1 MTLRQQLAV
10 SQRQE
15 MRMNPRLYQAM
26 DLLYLPLLELEQ
38 HLKQELVGNPFL
50 DLEEPEEDYAEQV
63 EVEEAAEEKKK
74 EEEEIDWEEILLD
87 GFDSGYRS
95 GSTHEDIEGHERV
108 PETTLDLWDH
118 LLEQLYQNQGFQNGQ
133 VELGEEIIGNI
144 SEDGFLTCSIE
155 EIASLSGHA
164 ADEVEAVLQ
173 RIQNFDPTGVGAR
186 DLRECLLLQIAERL
200 GEDSLA
206 FRIVQD
212 HFEDLSSHK
221 YHDIARA
228 LGVSAHEVQ
237 EAADQIADFDPKP
250 GRKYADLPTSY
261 VTPDIIVHELDGRY
275 VVVLNDGDLPRLR
288 ISPAYQ
294 ALAQNGG
301 FKGQA
306 KEFVQNKLNSANW
319 IIQAI
324 EQRRQTM
331 LKVTHVILDR
341 QHEFFEN
348 GIQCLRPL
356 TLKEV
361 ADEIGMHE
369 STVSRVTNQKWVQ
382 TPRGVFPLKFFF
394 SSGLSTEEGED
405 VSARGVKARIEE
417 MIKGEDARNP
427 LTDQQIVEMLKSEGV
442 NIARRTVQKYRDQ
455 LGILSS
461 RYRKRV

>member
-1 MTLRQQLAV
+1 
-10 SQRQE
+10 
-15 MRMNPRLYQAM
+15 MNPRLYQAM

-50 DLEEPEEDYAEQV
+50 DLEEPEEEFADQS
-63 EVEEAAEEKKK
+63 EVEEPVEEKK

-95 GSTHEDIEGHERV
+95 SSTHEDLEGYERI

-133 VELGEEIIGNI
+133 VEIGEEIIGNI
-144 SEDGFLTCSIE
+144 SEDGFLTCSVD
-155 EIASLSGHA
+155 EIASLTGSPVP
-164 ADEVEAVLQ
+164 EVEAVLG

-200 GEDSLA
+200 GKDSLA
-206 FRIVQD
+206 YRVVHD
-212 HFEDLSSHK
+212 HFDELSSHK
-221 YHDIARA
+221 YHDIARV
-228 LGVSAHEVQ
+228 LGVSALEVQ
-237 EAADQIADFDPKP
+237 EAADQIAGLDPKP
-250 GRKYADLPTSY
+250 GRKFAELPTNY

-294 ALAQNGG
+294 QLAQNGG

-306 KEFVQNKLNSANW
+306 KEFVQSKLNSANW

-341 QHEFFEN
+341 QREFFES

-369 STVSRVTNQKWVQ
+369 STISRVTNQKWVQ
-382 TPRGVFPLKFFF
+382 TTRGVFPLKFFF

-417 MIKGEDARNP
+417 MIKAEEPRNP
-427 LTDQQIVEMLKSEGV
+427 LTDQQIVEKLKSEGV

>member
-1 MTLRQQLAV
+1 
-10 SQRQE
+10 
-15 MRMNPRLYQAM
+15 MNPRLYQAM

-50 DLEEPEEDYAEQV
+50 DLEEPEEDFAEQAEAEQA
-63 EVEEAAEEKKK
+63 EVEEAESED
-74 EEEEIDWEEILLD
+74 EIDWEEILLD

-95 GSTHEDIEGHERV
+95 GSTHEDLEGYDKV
-108 PETTLDLWDH
+108 PETTVDLWDH
-118 LLEQLYQNQGFQNGQ
+118 LLEQLYQNNGYAGRETE
-133 VELGEEIIGNI
+133 VGEEIIGNI
-144 SEDGFLTCSIE
+144 DDDGFLTCSIE
-155 EIASLSGHA
+155 EIAIATGEPL
-164 ADEVEAVLQ
+164 EIVERVLA

-186 DLRECLLLQIAERL
+186 DLRECLLLQIAEEL
-200 GEDSLA
+200 GIDSLPY
-206 FRIVQD
+206 RIVRD
-212 HFEDLSSHK
+212 HFEELSAHK
-221 YHDIARA
+221 YHDVARA
-228 LGVSAHEVQ
+228 MGITPQEVQ
-237 EAADQIADFDPKP
+237 AAADQIASFDPKP
-250 GRKYADLPTSY
+250 GRKYSEMPTSY
-261 VTPDIIVHELDGRY
+261 VTPDLVVHEVDGRF
-275 VVVLNDGDLPRLR
+275 VVVLNDGELPRLR
-288 ISPAYQ
+288 ISPSYQ
-294 ALAQNGG
+294 LLAQNGH

-306 KEFVQNKLNSANW
+306 KEFVQSKLNSANW

-331 LKVTHVILDR
+331 LKVMHVILNR
-341 QHEFFEN
+341 QHEFFEQ
-348 GIQCLRPL
+348 GIQHLRPL

-417 MIKGEDARNP
+417 MIGNENPKDP
-427 LTDQQIVEMLKSEGV
+427 LTDQQIVEKLKSEGV

>member
-1 MTLRQQLAV
+1 MTLRQHLAV

-50 DLEEPEEDYAEQV
+50 DIEEPEEDFADE
-63 EVEEAAEEKKK
+63 EVETKEKVEEEK
-74 EEEEIDWEEILLD
+74 EIDWEEILLD
-87 GFDSGYRS
+87 GFDAGYRS
-95 GSTHEDIEGHERV
+95 GSTHEDLEGYERV
-108 PETTLDLWDH
+108 PETTLDLYDH
-118 LLEQLYQNQGFQNGQ
+118 LLEQLYQNQGFENGH

-144 SEDGFLTCSIE
+144 NEDGFLTCSIE
-155 EIASLSGHA
+155 ELA
-164 ADEVEAVLQ
+164 ALTDHETAEVESVLR
-173 RIQNFDPTGVGAR
+173 RIQDFDPTGVGAR

-200 GEDSLA
+200 GSDSLA
-206 FRIVQD
+206 YRIVHD
-212 HFEDLSSHK
+212 HFEELSAHK
-221 YHDIARA
+221 YHDIARS
-228 LGVSAHEVQ
+228 LGISAHEVQ

-250 GRKYADLPTSY
+250 GRKYAEPPTSY
-261 VTPDIIVHELDGRY
+261 VTPDIIVQDVDGVH
-275 VVVLNDGDLPRLR
+275 VVALNDGDLPRLR

-294 ALAQNGG
+294 QLAQNGH

-306 KEFVQNKLNSANW
+306 KEFVQSKLNGANW

-331 LKVTHVILDR
+331 LKVMHVILNR

-361 ADEIGMHE
+361 ADEISMHE

-417 MIKGEDARNP
+417 MIRGEQARNP
-427 LTDQQIVEMLKSEGV
+427 LTDQQIVEKLKAEGV